1 MVLLGRSLYGLD
13 LVITR
18 TFCCLCSRGAILVKS
33 LRTTILGQ
41 TQLFQLFFRSIKRL
55 KKNYFQWIG
64 HSQGYIFNPSFYPY
78 WFWLHRLPSHLVFK
92 PPMFTWPI
100 APVSESLLAEPGV
113 CNSFQIKYHHGPML
127 LNINVTTRTC
137 HRKIIKM
144 KSILCC
150 KLAEIDLLI
159 IYIIEL
165 KQSANPSLRVRI
177 QMIVAQFQTSF
188 SFTSGPSCAMASSRS
203 LVTRATPSSRCSS
216 ASMTSKT
223 GKKLPS

>member
-1 MVLLGRSLYGLD
+1 MVWLGRSLYGLD

-41 TQLFQLFFRSIKRL
+41 TQLFQLFSDRL
-55 KKNYFQWIG
+55 KGWRKTISNGSAIHKATFLIHLFIPTG
-64 HSQGYIFNPSFYPY
+64 FGCTGY
-78 WFWLHRLPSHLVFK
+78 LHTLFLK

-100 APVSESLLAEPGV
+100 APVSELLLAEPGV

-127 LNINVTTRTC
+127 LNINVTTRTG
-137 HRKIIKM
+137 HHQIIQM
-144 KSILCC
+144 KSILFC
-150 KLAEIDLLI
+150 KLAEPGSLI
-159 IYIIEL
+159 IHLIYL
-165 KQSANPSLRVRI
+165 KQSANPSSRVRI

-216 ASMTSKT
+216 ASTTSKT
-223 GKKLPS
+223 DKKLLY